1 MIMVNATIEPK
12 EGKTEEIIEKADVLL
27 KASREHEGNISY
39 NLFKNV
45 ENGLL
50 FFVEQWAS
58 KEALQK
64 HMQTEEFIEF
74 GQLTKDLI
82 EGEIGIKL
90 FAAELISDES
100 AA

>member
-1 MIMVNATIEPK
+1 MIIVNATIEPK

-45 ENGLL
+45 EDGFL
-50 FFVEQWAS
+50 FFVEQWES

-64 HMQTEEFIEF
+64 HMQTTEFIEF
-74 GQLTKDLI
+74 GQSTKDLI
-82 EGEIGIKL
+82 SGELGIKL
-90 FAAELISDES
+90 FTAELLSE
-100 AA
+100 

>member
-1 MIMVNATIEPK
+1 MIIVNATIEPK

-45 ENGLL
+45 EDGFL
-50 FFVEQWAS
+50 FFVEQGES

-64 HMQTEEFIEF
+64 HMQTTEFIEF
-74 GQLTKDLI
+74 GQSTKDLI
-82 EGEIGIKL
+82 SGELGIKL
-90 FAAELISDES
+90 FTAELLSE
-100 AA
+100 